1 MGVPWLGCSRF
12 FFSTG
17 WRRQRK
23 GTKFFFS
30 TGWKRNQVFLLNR
43 MEKAAKRNQV
53 FLLNRME
60 KEPSFSSQQD
70 GEGSE
75 KEPSFSSQQDGKGT
89 KFFFS
94 TGWRRQR
101 KERKRKEGKTLMK
114 MYLPLVMMR
123 EQLALQTHNNILD
136 LGVVYVQIA
145 LALNVILENELEYFL
160 PQIPTISFLPKLI
173 LFSATV
179 LEINNN
185 VQLILCSL

>member
-70 GEGSE
+70 G
-75 KEPSFSSQQDGKGT
+75 KGT

-101 KERKRKEGKTLMK
+101 KEGKALMK
-114 MYLPLVMMR
+114 MYLPLVIMR